1 MKSWCCLVVFES
13 LLNSTVDDNLVILKF
28 PTNHSEGRVQEM
40 VVNVNL
46 LYQRVSKTVEFGSNI
61 SEVFVY
67 NRLVFSTFFL
77 LNSRQNKLKVLTKLK
92 DFLLNSSQ
100 MFS

>member
-1 MKSWCCLVVFES
+1 MKSWCCLIVFES

-46 LYQRVSKTVEFGSNI
+46 MHQRVSKTVEFGSNI
-61 SEVFVY
+61 SKVFIY
-67 NRLVFSTFFL
+67 NNGFLPAACGMVMGWVGVLFLGRLAFGHTFRIFDL
-77 LNSRQNKLKVLTKLK
+77 
-92 DFLLNSSQ
+92 
-100 MFS
+100 

>member
-1 MKSWCCLVVFES
+1 MKSWCCLIVFES

-46 LYQRVSKTVEFGSNI
+46 FYQRVSKTVEFGSNV
-61 SEVFVY
+61 SKVFIY
-67 NRLVFSTFFL
+67 NNGFFFTYLGEMIYIFKGFFILVKKPV
-77 LNSRQNKLKVLTKLK
+77 R
-92 DFLLNSSQ
+92 
-100 MFS
+100 